1 MEQSLSASE
10 HVRYHES
17 AHAVAA
23 VRLDI
28 GLEELAIVL
37 KSDNDAWVN
46 AKNDP
51 CDEEDLND
59 WTIRRLAVKLAGP
72 IARILQNGEV
82 LTWDTMSSSGEYHT
96 DFECAKKCCFGYL
109 KIPEVNSENSTVD
122 HMMNLAA
129 DRAIR
134 CVESNHA
141 EISALTNSTVN
152 KDYFSRA
159 EVIAVIAA

>member
-1 MEQSLSASE
+1 MPASE

-28 GLEELAIVL
+28 GLEELAMVFN
-37 KSDNDAWVN
+37 SNDDAWVN
-46 AKNDP
+46 SKNEP
-51 CDEEDLND
+51 CVAEDIDD

-82 LTWDTMSSSGEYHT
+82 LTWDTLSSSGEYHT
-96 DFECAKKCCFGYL
+96 DFECAKECCFRYL
-109 KIPEVNSENSTVD
+109 KIPEANSENPTVD

-129 DRAIR
+129 DRAIK
-134 CVESNHA
+134 CVESHQA
-141 EISALTNSTVN
+141 EIAALTKSTAN
-152 KDYFSRA
+152 RDSFSRA
-159 EVIAVIAA
+159 EVVAVIGGSHP